1 MPFLSICLESQA
13 SAIAC
18 CQFFSLLRE
27 IGGNPVILIVDEA
40 TSILSDF
47 SSALKISRL
56 RRSCKT
62 LRFRT
67 SATYLIPKEI
77 QLSVNVKKIEGSIA
91 LF

>member
-47 SSALKISRL
+47 SRLKISRL
-56 RRSCKT
+56 VCVRIYVPACLPT
-62 LRFRT
+62 
-67 SATYLIPKEI
+67 
-77 QLSVNVKKIEGSIA
+77 VV
-91 LF
+91 